1 MKNIFLKSTLILLI
15 GVMVSKCLGFFIK
28 IILVRIIGDGIN
40 IYSLIMPTYSLL
52 IAITQLGLPYAIS
65 CIMAKNN
72 NRGIHIIA
80 SIIPITLLFIIF
92 IIILIIAFAPTLANT
107 LLKNPDTYYPIISI
121 CFVLPFTS
129 ISGIIKGYY
138 FGKQNMLPNSI
149 STIIEQIVRLIL
161 LLTVVPFLLHIS
173 LTAAVSGYIIISA
186 VSEIAQIIVYLFFA
200 PKNLS
205 ITLSDLKIRVPLMN
219 ELLSISIPNL
229 SGRLIGNICY
239 FFEPIILTNILVFI
253 GYSTNFIQ
261 SEYGVYNAYV
271 IPILTMPA
279 FISLAMNSTLVPE
292 VSRNYKNKPY
302 LKRLLK
308 KCVIISLIIG
318 IIYCIFLY
326 FRSGFLLKVL
336 YDTNKGVDYIKLLAI
351 FFPLF
356 YIEGPLSSAL
366 QGLNLS
372 KYTMQTTLTGCIIKI
387 LTLAILSFFSIGI
400 YGLII
405 SEIIDIIVVNY
416 LNIKKL
422 HELDYI

>member
-1 MKNIFLKSTLILLI
+1 
-15 GVMVSKCLGFFIK
+15 
-28 IILVRIIGDGIN
+28 
-40 IYSLIMPTYSLL
+40 
-52 IAITQLGLPYAIS
+52 
-65 CIMAKNN
+65 
-72 NRGIHIIA
+72 
-80 SIIPITLLFIIF
+80 
-92 IIILIIAFAPTLANT
+92 
-107 LLKNPDTYYPIISI
+107 
-121 CFVLPFTS
+121 
-129 ISGIIKGYY
+129 
-138 FGKQNMLPNSI
+138 MLPNSI

>member
-1 MKNIFLKSTLILLI
+1 MKNIFLKSTLILLF
-15 GVMVSKCLGFFIK
+15 GVMISKLLGFFIK

-80 SIIPITLLFIIF
+80 SIIPITLLFNA
-92 IIILIIAFAPTLANT
+92 IIIGLIIAFAPFLSNT

-149 STIIEQIVRLIL
+149 STIIEQVVRMIL
-161 LLTVVPFLLHIS
+161 LITVIPLLLKIS
-173 LTAAVSGYIIISA
+173 TTAAVSGYIIASA
-186 VSEIAQIIVYLFFA
+186 ISEIAQIIVYLFFA
-200 PKNLS
+200 PKKLS

-239 FFEPIILTNILVFI
+239 FFEPIILTNILIFV
-253 GYSTNFIQ
+253 GYSTNYIQ
-261 SEYGVYNAYV
+261 GEYGVYNAYV

-292 VSRNYKNKPY
+292 VSKNYKNKGY
-302 LKRLLK
+302 LRRLLK
-308 KCVIISLIIG
+308 KCLLFSFLIG
-318 IIYCIFLY
+318 IVYCIFLY
-326 FRSGFLLKVL
+326 FRGSFLLDIL
-336 YDTNKGVDYIKLLAI
+336 YNTDKGIDYIKILAI

-372 KYTMQTTLTGCIIKI
+372 KYTMQTTLIGCIIKI
-387 LTLAILSFFSIGI
+387 LTLTILSFFSIGI

-405 SEIIDIIVVNY
+405 SEIVDIIVVDY

-422 HELDYI
+422 YELGYI